1 MNSSVFNTEHLNE
14 LLSCFYVVNVIDHDN
29 ISEAAEYLFQVFNDG
44 ITVTGAEMTQ
54 EMIQAISH
62 NSMDAFRYKYCEAP
76 FLLIRFDKEDAL
88 KSAFP
93 YQLAYIMA
101 VRHYK
106 KLYTVVL
113 SEDRLASY
121 GITNESLKGFTK
133 PFTQI
138 R

>member
-1 MNSSVFNTEHLNE
+1 MNSSVERLNE
-14 LLSCFYVVNVIDHDN
+14 LLSYFFVVNVIDPCV
-29 ISEAAEYLFQVFNDG
+29 SEAAEYLLQVFNDG

-54 EMIQAISH
+54 EMIQAISQ
-62 NSMDAFRYKYCEAP
+62 NSMDAFRHKYCEAP
-76 FLLIRFDKEDAL
+76 FLLIRFGREDAM
-88 KSAFP
+88 KSAFTH
-93 YQLAYIMA
+93 QLAYIMA

-113 SEDRLASY
+113 SEDRLVSY

>member
-14 LLSCFYVVNVIDHDN
+14 LLSYYIVNVTDP
-29 ISEAAEYLFQVFNDG
+29 SPSVAADYLLQVYNDG
-44 ITVTGAEMTQ
+44 IAVSGTELTQ
-54 EMIQAISH
+54 EMVLAISQ
-62 NSMDAFRYKYCEAP
+62 NSMDEFRHKYCEVP
-76 FLLIRFDKEDAL
+76 FLIISFDKEDAL

-93 YQLAYIMA
+93 SELAYILS

-113 SEDRLASY
+113 SKDRMVSY
-121 GITNESLKGFTK
+121 PITNESLLGFTK
-133 PFTQI
+133 PHTKI